1 MNANERELRQNAEY
15 IFTMKDLKAMKEYI
29 FNHEKHERHE
39 NFFNPACR
47 IKENAF
53 SSFKTGFN
61 CE

>member
-1 MNANERELRQNAEY
+1 MNVNERELRQKAEY
-15 IFTMKDLKAMKEYI
+15 IFTMKDLKTMKEYI
-29 FNHEKHERHE
+29 FNHERHE
-39 NFFNPACR
+39 DFFNPACR